1 MLTGRTVGR
10 TTSPGT
16 MSRFYPV
23 CDSKKK
29 EVGYYPKIKVSYYH
43 RWLLSQKLIES
54 ELLSW
59 VFVSNTQFSVIPVL
73 T

>member
-43 RWLLSQKLIES
+43 RWLLS
-54 ELLSW
+54 
-59 VFVSNTQFSVIPVL
+59 
-73 T
+73 